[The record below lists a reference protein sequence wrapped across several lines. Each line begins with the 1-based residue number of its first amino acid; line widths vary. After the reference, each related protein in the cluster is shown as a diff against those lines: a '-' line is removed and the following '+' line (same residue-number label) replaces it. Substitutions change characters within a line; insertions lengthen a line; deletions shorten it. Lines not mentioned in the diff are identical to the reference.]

1 MSAAPDPTR
10 GRGRPRKHPPRPTTP
25 GPHGGARPGSGRKP
39 GGSLEDGERITV
51 RVPGA
56 LLARVDALATSS
68 GRGRSAVLRMAI
80 DAGAT
85 LYEGA
90 SAGAD
95 PITPAAP
102 RPTLPQP

>member
-1 MSAAPDPTR
+1 MSASPAPKR
-10 GRGRPRKHPPRPTTP
+10 GRGRPRKHPPRPTPT
-25 GPHGGARPGSGRKP
+25 GPHGGARPGSGRKT
-39 GGSLEDGERITV
+39 GGALEDGERITV

-95 PITPAAP
+95 PLTPASP
-102 RPTLPQP
+102 RPTPPRP